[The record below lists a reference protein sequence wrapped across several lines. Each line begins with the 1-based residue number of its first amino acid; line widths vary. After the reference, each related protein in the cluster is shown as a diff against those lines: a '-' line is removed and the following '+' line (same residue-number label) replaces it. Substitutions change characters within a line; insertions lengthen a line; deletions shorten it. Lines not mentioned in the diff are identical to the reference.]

1 MGTLT
6 VAGRTEVLVGEG
18 VPDDVLPPREGRQ
31 RVAILTQPGATRYA
45 LEISRRL
52 MEDGL
57 GVEVIGLPDREEAK
71 TLTVAGTVYE
81 TLARFG
87 LGRQDTVVGVGGG
100 SVSDLAGFVAGTWLR
115 GVEVVHVPTTLLAAV
130 DASIGGK
137 TGVNLA
143 GKNLVGLFWHPA
155 RVVVDVRILKGLP
168 SSLLREGMV
177 EALKAGL
184 VGDPDLFTMIE
195 KKGVEAD
202 LEDVVVRSA
211 TVKARLVGEDERE
224 LGVRAFLNLGHTI
237 GHAIEFA
244 SPLSHGE
251 SVAIGLAAAAR
262 ISEIRLGFEEASRIS
277 ESIERLDLPVTVTGL
292 DRARVIDLLRH
303 DKKRDAQGIRM
314 VLLRA
319 IGTPVVQHVN
329 GDDIDVGLEA
339 VGL

>member
-18 VPDDVLPPREGRQ
+18 FPDDVLPPREGRQ

-45 LEISRRL
+45 LDIARSLKE
-52 MEDGL
+52 EGL
-57 GVEVIGLPDREEAK
+57 SVEVIGLPDRDEAK

-143 GKNLVGLFWHPA
+143 GKNLVGLFWHPS
-155 RVVVDVRILKGLP
+155 RVVVDVGILRGLP
-168 SSLLREGMV
+168 SSLVREGMV
-177 EALKAGL
+177 EALKTGL
-184 VGDPDLFTMIE
+184 VGDPDLFAMIE
-195 KKGVEAD
+195 RNGTKAD

-211 TVKARLVGEDERE
+211 TVKARVVGEDERE
-224 LGVRAFLNLGHTI
+224 LGIRAVLNLGHTI

-251 SVAIGLAAAAR
+251 SVAIGLVAAAR
-262 ISEIRLGFEEASRIS
+262 ISEARLGFEEAARIS
-277 ESIERLDLPVTVTGL
+277 ESIQKLGLPIKVTGL
-292 DRARVIDLLRH
+292 DRARVIDLLGH

-314 VLLRA
+314 VLLRG
-319 IGTPVVQHVN
+319 IGAPTVHHVDGN
-329 GDDIDVGLEA
+329 DIA
-339 VGL
+339 VGLGAVGL